1 MFIAH
6 YLSGWLGISTG
17 IVIAVLLVLR
27 RGGKALRARRKQR
40 SSTDALRVE
49 QKESRRHR
57 LSPHT
62 EAPHPNTN
70 SHHESRLA

>member
-49 QKESRRHR
+49 QK
-57 LSPHT
+57 
-62 EAPHPNTN
+62 
-70 SHHESRLA
+70 